1 MDPMT
6 LMALGS
12 TALTAIGKL
21 GSGFMSS
28 NLDKLQQSIANGN
41 AQLLLSKAQLE
52 AQEGQIPL
60 AEGRLEQS
68 RTMDTINRTLGA
80 ETGKFAAS
88 NLDPTYGSPL
98 LLEGFSAGQGAT
110 DMALIGAKAELG
122 YAGALTQSAGTM
134 AERTG
139 QVGMGAAYGMK
150 ATQDVVSGIIGA
162 GTSLLGGLSNKN
174 QWAGLQSIAG
184 SIGDGASSGINM
196 LSTMFAAGG

>member
-6 LMALGS
+6 LMAMGS

-28 NLDKLQQSIANGN
+28 NLDKLQSQIASGN
-41 AQLLLSKAQLE
+41 ATLLLTKAQLE

-60 AEGRLEQS
+60 DQGRLDQS
-68 RTMDTINRTLGA
+68 RTMDTINRTLGG
-80 ETGKFAAS
+80 ETGKFGAS

-98 LLEGFSAGQGAT
+98 LLEGFTAGQGAT

-134 AERTG
+134 AERAG
-139 QVGMGAAYGMK
+139 QVGMGAAYDMK
-150 ATQDVVSGIIGA
+150 STQDIVSGVIGA
-162 GTSLLGGLSNKN
+162 GTSLLNGLSNKN
-174 QWAGLQSIAG
+174 QWAGLNSIAG
-184 SIGDGASSGINM
+184 SIGNGASSAMNM
-196 LSTMFAAGG
+196 LSTMFAGGA